1 MCNTRSMTLVCFGVV
16 RSMSAAFTP
25 FSDPATLLRSCISY
39 KPRDAF
45 SVLGSCSAW
54 LCSPASA
61 APHLLHGLPY
71 RPACLPAR
79 CAAPPRPRDS
89 SNLRH
94 PVTLFDSAPR
104 PTRTACH
111 LSPPTRGDGSQSFP
125 APSCSAE
132 TSDFPNSQLPRSA
145 PGLRHNMTAPFAPHA
160 VPAALACTCTP
171 LEPLHVLT
179 RSGMP
184 WPLPGAARPS
194 RVSVGADCTASVT
207 QNYQPPEPAPQA

>member
-1 MCNTRSMTLVCFGVV
+1 MRALCSLPEPSPLVKGGSELQRLEPPAVMTRRERILVCNTRSMTLVCFGVV
-16 RSMSAAFTP
+16 PIMSAAFTP

-39 KPRDAF
+39 KPRDAL

-104 PTRTACH
+104 PTQGCRHGGQRGPSAAWPVVSCRAYHQRPFPTFRRGRHTASLVLH
-111 LSPPTRGDGSQSFP
+111 PHGPPLVQ
-125 APSCSAE
+125 APSLYGIS
-132 TSDFPNSQLPRSA
+132 SS
-145 PGLRHNMTAPFAPHA
+145 PG
-160 VPAALACTCTP
+160 C
-171 LEPLHVLT
+171 
-179 RSGMP
+179 
-184 WPLPGAARPS
+184 
-194 RVSVGADCTASVT
+194 
-207 QNYQPPEPAPQA
+207 